1 MVKIEGEAHFKTE
14 AQRAYHRKLRAL
26 HLAEGYSY
34 DADTLRP
41 RPYWPTQPKNDVAPH
56 LWRWQD
62 LHATLREAGELVGL
76 GHHESR
82 DASKLS
88 YDRRVIALTNPG
100 LDDHYAITTTFFAD
114 FQLIQKGE
122 CTPSHRHTPC
132 ATRFIFEGRGWT
144 TVGGERVRFEKG
156 DIVHT
161 GQFPWHDHGNE
172 DDEDLLFLDVL
183 DIPLLQNLGV
193 SHWEF
198 DYWKVSGTREQH
210 SSRPEVSEVDTPLW
224 TRRDL
229 RPRFRPSWTRKP
241 RELAHLRWEQARA
254 DLLALAG
261 EPGCPFDGIRC
272 EMANPETGGPLGPT
286 MSVFVQML
294 RGGETT
300 RAHRHTTQTI
310 YVGVEGKGRVHI
322 DGQTFEWGPKDIFVV
337 PSWAW
342 HHHENVSGSEPAFLQ
357 SISDASLIEKI
368 GMYREQTRGEH
379 GGDPAP
385 VDDSGWCDSYRLDRR

>member
-132 ATRFIFEGRGWT
+132 TQSTGGCAVLMKNSWMLRSVGWCSST
-144 TVGGERVRFEKG
+144 ARLMR
-156 DIVHT
+156 
-161 GQFPWHDHGNE
+161 P
-172 DDEDLLFLDVL
+172 
-183 DIPLLQNLGV
+183 
-193 SHWEF
+193 
-198 DYWKVSGTREQH
+198 
-210 SSRPEVSEVDTPLW
+210 SRPA
-224 TRRDL
+224 
-229 RPRFRPSWTRKP
+229 RPISW
-241 RELAHLRWEQARA
+241 
-254 DLLALAG
+254 
-261 EPGCPFDGIRC
+261 
-272 EMANPETGGPLGPT
+272 
-286 MSVFVQML
+286 
-294 RGGETT
+294 
-300 RAHRHTTQTI
+300 
-310 YVGVEGKGRVHI
+310 
-322 DGQTFEWGPKDIFVV
+322 
-337 PSWAW
+337 
-342 HHHENVSGSEPAFLQ
+342 
-357 SISDASLIEKI
+357 
-368 GMYREQTRGEH
+368 
-379 GGDPAP
+379 
-385 VDDSGWCDSYRLDRR
+385 